1 MKILLRIGVIGFL
14 LFSVTVCR
22 GADPSVQRGTQPP
35 VKERPAPPEYLQKK
49 PGSGFTLPPA
59 PETPGTYPSGA
70 AFELADVVFEGNTVF
85 TDETLRSVAAPF
97 IGEKVTLADL
107 EALRYRLTRT
117 YIDHGYVN
125 SGALLKPGQSVD
137 DGIVTFTI
145 VEGQLKHGNLTGNGR
160 LRPDYIRKR
169 LWPEPQGTFNT
180 NLLQQR
186 FQMLLADPLI
196 EKMDGRIRPGEKP
209 GEAVLDLDVTRARPY
224 ALSITADNH
233 SPPSTGAETLTV
245 AGAIRN
251 LTGYGDALN
260 ASVGISEGANSL
272 NAGYSVFLN
281 ARNTKLSLFYSYS
294 ENAVIEEPL
303 ADIDIESD
311 LQNAEIEL
319 THPIYRSL
327 NRSIHLGIA
336 LAVRE
341 SKTYLLDR
349 PFSFSPGADEGE
361 SRITLLRL
369 VQSFLDRTYK
379 RALAIRSTV
388 NFGVDL
394 FGPTIHSGN
403 LPDSQY
409 VSWLGQVQY
418 ARRIGQTA
426 GELILRGDVQ
436 IAEDHLLPLE
446 RFAVGGANTVR
457 GYREN
462 EMVRDNG
469 YIVSVEWRYP
479 IWRGNPAK
487 GLEENL
493 LQIAPFMDFGTA
505 WNKGED
511 ANDDYLHSVGVGLIW
526 TPTDR
531 IHADF
536 YIAHD
541 IEAAVDKE
549 EYDLQDDGIHFSV
562 TATLF

>member
-1 MKILLRIGVIGFL
+1 MKIALRISLVCFF
-14 LFSVTVCR
+14 LFSASYCY
-22 GADPSVQRGTQPP
+22 GAEPSVSHGTQAP
-35 VKERPAPPEYLQKK
+35 VKERPTPPEYLQEN
-49 PGSGFTLPPA
+49 PGGGFTLPPA
-59 PETPGTYPSGA
+59 PEMPKSYPEGP
-70 AFELADVVFEGNTVF
+70 AFVLKDVIFEGNAVF
-85 TDETLRSVAAPF
+85 SDEILKSVAEPL
-97 IGEKVTLADL
+97 IGKNTTLSDL
-107 EALRYRLTRT
+107 EALRFRLTRL
-117 YIDHGYVN
+117 YIDHGYIN

-137 DGIVTFTI
+137 DGTVAFKII
-145 VEGQLKHGNLTGNGR
+145 EGRLNHGDLTGNGR
-160 LRPDYIRKR
+160 LRPGYIRKR
-169 LWPEPQGTFNT
+169 LWPEPLQTFNT
-180 NLLQQR
+180 DLLQQR
-186 FQMLLADPLI
+186 FQMLLTDPLI
-196 EKMDGRIRPGEKP
+196 EKMDGRIRPGENP

-224 ALSITADNH
+224 ALSIAADNH

-251 LTGYGDALN
+251 LTGYGDTLN

-272 NAGYSVFLN
+272 DAGYSVFLN
-281 ARNTKLSLFYSYS
+281 ASNTKLSLFYSYS
-294 ENAVIEEPL
+294 ENSVIEEPL
-303 ADIDIESD
+303 EAIDIESD
-311 LQNAEIEL
+311 LQNAEIAI

-349 PFSFSPGADEGE
+349 PFSFSPGAEEGE
-361 SRITLLRL
+361 SRITVVRL
-369 VQSFLDRTYK
+369 VQSFLDRTHK
-379 RALAIRSTV
+379 RAFAIRSTV

-394 FGPTIHSGN
+394 FDPTIHSGN

-436 IAEDHLLPLE
+436 IAEDQLLPLE

-487 GLEENL
+487 GPANL

-511 ANDDYLHSVGVGLIW
+511 ANDDYLHSVGIGLIW

-549 EYDLQDDGIHFSV
+549 EYDLQDDGVHFSL

>member
-1 MKILLRIGVIGFL
+1 MKIALRLGFIGFL
-14 LFSVTVCR
+14 LVTTAVCHGTEPYVR
-22 GADPSVQRGTQPP
+22 HGTQPP
-35 VKERPAPPEYLQKK
+35 VKARPTPPEYLQEK
-49 PGSGFTLPPA
+49 PDDGFTLPPA
-59 PETPGTYPSGA
+59 PETPKTFPAGP
-70 AFELADVVFEGNTVF
+70 AFELTDVVFEGNTVF
-85 TDETLRSVAAPF
+85 SDETLKSVAAPF
-97 IGEKVTLADL
+97 LGGKTTLADL
-107 EALRYRLTRT
+107 EALRYQLTKL
-117 YIDHGYVN
+117 YIDHGYIN

-137 DGIVTFTI
+137 DGIVAFTI
-145 VEGQLKHGNLTGNGR
+145 VEGKLKHGDLTGNGR
-160 LRPDYIRKR
+160 LRPGYIRKR
-169 LWPEPQGTFNT
+169 LWPEPRRTFNT
-180 NLLQQR
+180 DLLQQR
-186 FQMLLADPLI
+186 FQLLLADPLI
-196 EKMDGRIRPGEKP
+196 EKMDGRFRPGEKP

-224 ALSITADNH
+224 SLSLTADNH
-233 SPPSTGAETLTV
+233 SPPSTGAETLAV

-251 LTGYGDALN
+251 ITGYGDTLN
-260 ASVGISEGANSL
+260 ASVGLSEGATSVD
-272 NAGYSVFLN
+272 AGYSVFLN

-294 ENAVIEEPL
+294 ENSVIEEPL
-303 ADIDIESD
+303 DDIDIESD
-311 LQNAEIEL
+311 LQNAEITV
-319 THPIYRSL
+319 THPVYQSL
-327 NRSIHLGIA
+327 SRSIHLGIS

-341 SKTYLLDR
+341 SKTYLLDQ
-349 PFSFSPGADEGE
+349 PFSFSPGAEEGE
-361 SRITLLRL
+361 SRITVMRL
-369 VQSFLDRTYK
+369 VQSFLDRTHK
-379 RALAIRSTV
+379 QAIAIRSTV

-418 ARRIGQTA
+418 ARRIGQKA

-469 YIVSVEWRYP
+469 YILSIEWRYP
-479 IWRGNPAK
+479 IWRGNAAK
-487 GLEENL
+487 GPANL
-493 LQIAPFMDFGTA
+493 LQIAPFMDYGGA

-511 ANDDYLHSVGVGLIW
+511 ANDEYLHSVGVGLIW
-526 TPTDR
+526 TPNER

-549 EYDLQDDGIHFSV
+549 EYDLQDDGIHFSL
-562 TATLF
+562 TANLF